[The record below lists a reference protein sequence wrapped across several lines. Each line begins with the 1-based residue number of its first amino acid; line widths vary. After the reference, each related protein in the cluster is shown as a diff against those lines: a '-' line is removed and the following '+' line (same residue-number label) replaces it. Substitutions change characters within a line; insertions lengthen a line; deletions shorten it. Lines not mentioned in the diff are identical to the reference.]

1 MKTKEI
7 IDNNLNVEEL
17 LESIKKVHILVIGDL
32 MLDRYVFGKVD
43 RISPEAPVPIMQ
55 LESITETL
63 GGAGNVL
70 RNLCSLGAKASFI
83 SSVGT
88 DKEGRIL
95 TRMIGKTKVSETTL
109 IGIPNRNSTVKTRFI
124 ADGQHLLR
132 TDIENTEPID
142 KTIKKEILLAAKNS
156 IRNCDAII
164 LSDYG
169 KGVLDEQINSQ
180 IIETARKFN
189 KPVIVDP
196 KGLNFSIYNGS
207 TIITPNAYEASAA
220 TRLPTRTQKE
230 VQDCGSS
237 LIKSGVSDMVLIT
250 QGGRGMTLIN
260 KNNSIHFEAEN
271 HQVYDVSGAGDTV
284 VATLAATY
292 ATGIG
297 PEKSSKLANI
307 TAGIVVGKIGTAV
320 SLPEEIIKS
329 SNNKDYS
336 SLLEKIVNLDNLKKC
351 INTWNKK
358 NKTIGFTNGC
368 FDLIH
373 PGHISLLK
381 TAKSKCGKLIVGI
394 NSDNSVSRLKGKER
408 PIQEASARA
417 KILASMEFVDLV
429 CVFEEDTPIKLIRL
443 IKPKL
448 LFKGSDYSINQ
459 VVGKKEVESFGGKVV
474 LIDLLKGHSTTNLIN
489 QSITKIK

>member
-1 MKTKEI
+1 MKAKERI
-7 IDNNLNVEEL
+7 KYNLNIEEL

-169 KGVLDEQINSQ
+169 KGVLTDEVIVSSIMEAKKQ
-180 IIETARKFN
+180 N
-189 KPVIVDP
+189 KKILVDP
-196 KGLNFSIYNGS
+196 KGRNYKKYS
-207 TIITPNAYEASAA
+207 
-220 TRLPTRTQKE
+220 KE
-230 VQDCGSS
+230 VKPSWYENKWLYFGY
-237 LIKSGVSDMVLIT
+237 GV
-250 QGGRGMTLIN
+250 
-260 KNNSIHFEAEN
+260 
-271 HQVYDVSGAGDTV
+271 
-284 VATLAATY
+284 AAVTIPTY
-292 ATGIG
+292 FGI
-297 PEKSSKLANI
+297 
-307 TAGIVVGKIGTAV
+307 
-320 SLPEEIIKS
+320 
-329 SNNKDYS
+329 
-336 SLLEKIVNLDNLKKC
+336 KIVDIAN
-351 INTWNKK
+351 
-358 NKTIGFTNGC
+358 
-368 FDLIH
+368 
-373 PGHISLLK
+373 
-381 TAKSKCGKLIVGI
+381 
-394 NSDNSVSRLKGKER
+394 
-408 PIQEASARA
+408 
-417 KILASMEFVDLV
+417 
-429 CVFEEDTPIKLIRL
+429 
-443 IKPKL
+443 
-448 LFKGSDYSINQ
+448 
-459 VVGKKEVESFGGKVV
+459 
-474 LIDLLKGHSTTNLIN
+474 
-489 QSITKIK
+489 